1 MSDYTYNE
9 IYSDQKKC
17 IIRSEADANI
27 VGLRNNNEVQVVCD
41 RKWGELTPSGQ
52 EDIIWYLNQNADLN
66 SFVTLSSSNS
76 SLYEED
82 GSPVAGMVSLANLL
96 SSISGS
102 RVYQKDVGWTSGP
115 FNTSIELQRISV
127 SGWGY
132 QQRIR
137 SSGGYVISAISLP
150 FKDLA
155 LGPSVTSL
163 SPNRWYML
171 YYRNGDPVPY
181 DSTKTYSLYS
191 YFCDERGNNRY
202 STSNYLVEVS
212 QVPDTNYLG
221 VKTKSGITNNTV
233 TGSTEHI
240 LVRIQ

>member
-1 MSDYTYNE
+1 MSDYTYEE
-9 IYSDQKKC
+9 IYSNPKKC

-27 VGLRNNNEVQVVCD
+27 VGLRNGQEVQVVCD

-76 SLYEED
+76 SLYEGD
-82 GSPVAGMVSLANLL
+82 GSPATGIFYLANLL
-96 SSISGS
+96 LISGS

-115 FNTSIELQRISV
+115 FNPNIELPRTSV

-155 LGPSVTSL
+155 LAPDVTSL
-163 SPNRWYML
+163 SSVRWYTL
-171 YYRNGDPVPY
+171 YYRNGTPVLY

-191 YFCDERGNNRY
+191 YFCDERGNYRY
-202 STSNYLVEVS
+202 QRSNYFVEAG

-221 VKTKSGITNNTV
+221 VKTKSGITSNTV

-240 LVRIQ
+240 LVGIQ